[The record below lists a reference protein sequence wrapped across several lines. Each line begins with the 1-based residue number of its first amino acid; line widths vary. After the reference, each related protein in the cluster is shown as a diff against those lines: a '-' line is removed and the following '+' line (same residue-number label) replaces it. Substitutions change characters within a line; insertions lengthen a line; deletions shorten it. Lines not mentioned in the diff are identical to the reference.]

1 MSGGGGGGGHSIMLM
16 PVPLPLLS
24 VLTLMSTGKTYSYPY
39 EDKRCSSDR
48 HHRRDCC
55 SSRLPGL

>member
-1 MSGGGGGGGHSIMLM
+1 MLM